1 MSKKSDIFIQQK
13 YRPTKLSQIIG
24 NNTSIEYIE
33 NWLNTYDEVKDF
45 LKNNGLLKK
54 SSKGRKKK
62 LVNMSDL
69 EIEYSKR
76 KGNLLITGTHGSGK
90 STIVSIILKEGK
102 YDVINLNMLDNKIKV
117 DIDLISKLA
126 NKSDNNKKTVL
137 LIDELESVI
146 TLNDK
151 NAVFE
156 IIKDNNF
163 NRWMPIIIITN
174 NQHNKQLNETKK
186 YSNEVK
192 IYSPFQSEIV
202 KWINNICKNEK
213 ILLEYDLIPKFIE
226 YCQNDMRK
234 ILIQLDELKVNYPN
248 LKINIGILENF
259 MDIMKKK
266 DQDFDLYKSTEGML
280 VDYKDIDTCLEL
292 YDTEKVLMPLM
303 IHENYY
309 KFIKKDE
316 YNKVLDNLSKGD
328 ILENYIYGEQNWDL
342 LEIHG
347 LISCVIPSYYINKYS
362 NGKKTV
368 FSQKMVNGRMT
379 KVSDLVFATDLNRTS
394 VKKMNKKN
402 INKTNESIVKNSC
415 KNIRNKSI
423 DEFIYMGE
431 IMNGEK
437 LEAIKNNIESEDSN
451 KQTKSIK
458 IKNNKTISSKKK

>member
-1 MSKKSDIFIQQK
+1 MIKKQDMIIQQK
-13 YRPTKLSQIIG
+13 YKPTKLNQIIG
-24 NNTSIEYIE
+24 NGKSINYIE
-33 NWLNTYDEVKDF
+33 NWLSSYIEVKDF
-45 LKNNGLLKK
+45 LKKNGLLKK

-62 LVNMSDL
+62 LVNMSEL
-69 EIEYSKR
+69 EMEYSKR
-76 KGNLLITGTHGSGK
+76 KGNLLITGSHGCGK
-90 STIVSIILKEGK
+90 SSIINIILKDEK
-102 YDVINLNMLDNKIKV
+102 YEIINLNMMDPKIKV
-117 DIDLISKLA
+117 DMDLISKLA
-126 NKSDNNKKTVL
+126 YKSSSESNKKTVL

-151 NAVFE
+151 NAVFD
-156 IIKDNNF
+156 IIKDNNY
-163 NRWMPIIIITN
+163 NRFMPIIIITN

-192 IYSPFQSEIV
+192 IFYPFQNEII

-213 ILLEYDLIPKFIE
+213 INLDNDLVPKFIE

-248 LKINIGILENF
+248 IKITANILNGF

-266 DQDFDLYKSTEGML
+266 DQDFDLYKSTEEML

-303 IHENYY
+303 IHENYHR
-309 KFIKKDE
+309 FIKKTE
-316 YNKVLDNLSKGD
+316 YHKVLDNLSRGD

-347 LISCVIPSYYINKYS
+347 LISCVIPSYFINKFS
-362 NGKKTV
+362 NGKKTIV
-368 FSQKMVNGRMT
+368 KD
-379 KVSDLVFATDLNRTS
+379 DLVFAADLNRTS

-402 INKTNESIVKNSC
+402 INKTNEVIVKKSL
-415 KNIRNKSI
+415 KIIRNKSI

-431 IMNGEK
+431 IMN
-437 LEAIKNNIESEDSN
+437 D
-451 KQTKSIK
+451 
-458 IKNNKTISSKKK
+458 SKK